1 MEAMLEEQGLS
12 YLTATGAVFLAYG
25 IWNQVEGR
33 KKMTG
38 NEVLV
43 GSTDQISA
51 QRGRII
57 CCLELSRAKKEQ
69 VSELNSI

>member
-33 KKMTG
+33 KKNDG
-38 NEVLV
+38 EWGV
-43 GSTDQISA
+43 GGLYWPD
-51 QRGRII
+51 
-57 CCLELSRAKKEQ
+57 
-69 VSELNSI
+69 

>member
-1 MEAMLEEQGLS
+1 
-12 YLTATGAVFLAYG
+12 
-25 IWNQVEGR
+25 
-33 KKMTG
+33 MTG

-57 CCLELSRAKKEQ
+57 CCLELLRAKKEQ
-69 VSELNSI
+69 VSELNSIQMFTVCV